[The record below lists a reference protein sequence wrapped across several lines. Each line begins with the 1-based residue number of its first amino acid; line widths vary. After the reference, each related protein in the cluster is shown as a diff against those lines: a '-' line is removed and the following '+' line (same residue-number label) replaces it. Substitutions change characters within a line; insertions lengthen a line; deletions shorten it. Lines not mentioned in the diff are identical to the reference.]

1 MAEAARRITH
11 QRRALSQGGHLRT
24 AGGGACRHEHP
35 GKVGLTTVSERT
47 RQARCINGAPGGWFK
62 DERCSETALRRA
74 RTGERKASAGSQAG
88 RSGAVDWAGQTAGA
102 YGFTF
107 GSPAGSVFVGC
118 EMAGGSEDGN
128 ESSSDLSSSL
138 SISSWLLCAVCPCPP
153 SSRCRSFPPSRLVVP
168 PWFAAIALTPL
179 ALVAEVSLSRAPHC
193 NCAWSEGFQKPTVCD
208 LKAAERVSVSKLRHN
223 TRRSGLSRA
232 LPSQRSLPPN
242 VRAQHLT
249 RGIDNKE
256 GLRHSA
262 ASH

>member
-1 MAEAARRITH
+1 MRMIHRRSMACMDRGTSGFGRFHLLRRGAGGNGPTREHWRAESGRRI
-11 QRRALSQGGHLRT
+11 
-24 AGGGACRHEHP
+24 
-35 GKVGLTTVSERT
+35 
-47 RQARCINGAPGGWFK
+47 
-62 DERCSETALRRA
+62 
-74 RTGERKASAGSQAG
+74 ASP

-138 SISSWLLCAVCPCPP
+138 SISSWLLYAVCPCPP

-193 NCAWSEGFQKPTVCD
+193 NCAWSEGFQKPTACD
-208 LKAAERVSVSKLRHN
+208 LKAAEPCLCRNSD
-223 TRRSGLSRA
+223 TTPAEAG
-232 LPSQRSLPPN
+232 
-242 VRAQHLT
+242 
-249 RGIDNKE
+249 
-256 GLRHSA
+256 
-262 ASH
+262 